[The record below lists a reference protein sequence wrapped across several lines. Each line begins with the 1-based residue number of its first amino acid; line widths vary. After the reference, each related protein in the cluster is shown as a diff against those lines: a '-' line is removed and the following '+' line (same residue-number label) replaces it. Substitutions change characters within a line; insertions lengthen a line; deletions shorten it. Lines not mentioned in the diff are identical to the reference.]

1 MPCGVEKPNPP
12 AMLGVATLSMVFAF
26 DKFFNFFLFNFIISF
41 LLNKAEIGFF
51 MLGGKKVRNKFLLR
65 VKNYKNSLFKRL
77 SAIEMPALF
86 NSFEYLGFVND

>member
-1 MPCGVEKPNPP
+1 
-12 AMLGVATLSMVFAF
+12 MLGVATLSMVFSF
-26 DKFFNFFLFNFIISF
+26 DKFFNFFLFNFMFSI

-77 SAIEMPALF
+77 STIEKPALL
-86 NSFEYLGFVND
+86 SSVKWFVIHDRSVFVIIKNDQV

>member
-1 MPCGVEKPNPP
+1 
-12 AMLGVATLSMVFAF
+12 MVFAF
-26 DKFFNFFLFNFIISF
+26 DKFFNFFLFNFMISF

-86 NSFEYLGFVND
+86 SSIE